1 MRPLQDW
8 IGAALAALILIFF
21 VLAFVDLADAAEIR
35 EADAVHAILGE
46 ARGEGWTWRAGKLR
60 VYDMERGYRAMY
72 AVACAIRNRGH
83 LGGVDGR
90 HAKLS
95 GVSPEIH
102 HLAARAWA
110 ESETGEDIT
119 HGADHWY
126 AHKLCRPWWA
136 RYGTRTAVIG
146 GHTYMKN
153 VKKK

>member
-1 MRPLQDW
+1 MRPLSDW

-46 ARGEGWTWRAGKLR
+46 ARGEG
-60 VYDMERGYRAMY
+60 YRGMY

-83 LGGVDGR
+83 LRGVDGR

-110 ESETGEDIT
+110 ESETGDDIT

-126 AHKLCRPWWA
+126 AHNLCRPWWA